1 MFQARSYAF
10 TFNEPSLRSTV
21 VRLLL
26 VALVVGSSA
35 GFAIYA
41 FNVGRDIAPRLPVS
55 ISNFQ
60 KFDSDLQSVRKEIG
74 SIQNRL
80 SIKMPGG
87 DSNVEIQLLRKD
99 VERIDATLSRI
110 SAAILVDPARALEV
124 PLIQR
129 DLEAMKQNQSQ
140 VLLSMQQDI
149 TRLYAIAGGGI
160 AFLLSVS
167 IPLVVGRQS
176 SNAGK
181 SGPVGE
187 KE

>member
-1 MFQARSYAF
+1 MLNKTYAF
-10 TFNEPSLRSTV
+10 AFSESSFRSAV

-35 GFAIYA
+35 GLAIYA
-41 FNVGRDIAPRLPVS
+41 FNVGRDISPRLPVS
-55 ISNFQ
+55 VSNFQ
-60 KFDSDLQSVRKEIG
+60 KFDSDLQMLRKEIG
-74 SIQNRL
+74 SIQSRL
-80 SIKMPGG
+80 ATKMPDG
-87 DSNVEIQLLRKD
+87 DYNVEIQLLRKD

-110 SAAILVDPARALEV
+110 SAAILVDPAKALEV

-140 VLLSMQQDI
+140 ILLSMQQDI

-181 SGPVGE
+181 SGPVAE